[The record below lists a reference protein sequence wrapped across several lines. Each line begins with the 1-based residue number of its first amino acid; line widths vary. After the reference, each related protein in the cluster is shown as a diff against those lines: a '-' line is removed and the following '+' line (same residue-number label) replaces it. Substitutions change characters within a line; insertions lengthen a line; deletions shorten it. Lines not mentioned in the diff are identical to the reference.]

1 MRLLGFSPSRSWV
14 EIDDMS
20 LLTRMGWAF
29 HLDVA
34 RTRIRR
40 AQRERKRVWSWGV
53 RRWRGRWLVNGSSSG
68 IVRIDFAPP
77 VQGRVGPTP
86 VLVRELHLSVQ
97 DPEGLVAAIGP

>member
-1 MRLLGFSPSRSWV
+1 
-14 EIDDMS
+14 
-20 LLTRMGWAF
+20 
-29 HLDVA
+29 
-34 RTRIRR
+34 
-40 AQRERKRVWSWGV
+40 
-53 RRWRGRWLVNGSSSG
+53 VNGSSSG

>member
-1 MRLLGFSPSRSWV
+1 
-14 EIDDMS
+14 MS

-34 RTRIRR
+34 RARIRR